1 MMVWGNHEETY
12 FVRQTERVTN
22 SKKNNQDFMH
32 PNPLSEMK
40 KLLQIIWQIGPG
52 RSVLEFSWQT

>member
-32 PNPLSEMK
+32 PNPLSEVK
-40 KLLQIIWQIGPG
+40 KLLQIIW
-52 RSVLEFSWQT
+52 